1 MMLLKV
7 VAQSPHRSPVSVSH
21 SEGMTNVSFGPSHS
35 SNPLP
40 THCMTHCLQG
50 YGRQT
55 SGSNVL
61 LLSRLSS
68 CLVLLPTYDIA
79 LNRMC
84 LWYEWR
90 PTPLRSIRISH
101 ACCRGLF
108 VNFFFARTLIVA
120 GRYTSPRGNML
131 LARKG
136 THIQTNLCN
145 EVLHGLRT

>member
-68 CLVLLPTYDIA
+68 CLVLLPTGDIA

-84 LWYEWR
+84 PWCELR

-101 ACCRGLF
+101 VCCRGLF
-108 VNFFFARTLIVA
+108 VNFFFARTLVVTR
-120 GRYTSPRGNML
+120 GYTCPRCNML
-131 LARKG
+131 LTRECI
-136 THIQTNLCN
+136 HIQTNLRD
-145 EVLHGLRT
+145 EVLHGLCT